1 MEDLEVDQV
10 EVHQVVDQVVV
21 QEDLLL
27 LHVRYHETD
36 LRVEGPSPLGGDLKG
51 QEVGSVRVRPSA
63 RRLLE

>member
-27 LHVRYHETD
+27 HVRYHETD
-36 LRVEGPSPLGGDLKG
+36 LRVEGPSPLGGDLMG
-51 QEVGSVRVRPSA
+51 QEAGSVRVRPSA